1 MISVQKRPFCDSALW
16 HMLLNS
22 WETNFCCCAITTSEF
37 LLYYA
42 AEKFLQFYYLSGRV
56 FVHLRNI
63 NILLFCYSAS
73 PVAEIF
79 FLWEIFCCSATP
91 VAEFF
96 SSEKFSSI
104 LLLHYPSGRIFL
116 IWETFCYST
125 ILLSHSSRIFQPEC
139 FSYQWRI
146 QGGKGGANAPPFGGE

>member
-1 MISVQKRPFCDSALW
+1 MILLCGTCCWTVGKQTSAVVLSQ
-16 HMLLNS
+16 LQ
-22 WETNFCCCAITTSEF
+22 NF
-37 LLYYA
+37 YYA

-96 SSEKFSSI
+96 SSEKFSAI

-125 ILLSHSSRIFQPEC
+125 ILLSHSSRIFPPEC
-139 FSYQWRI
+139 FSYCSETNVI
-146 QGGKGGANAPPFGGE
+146 KVIMIICLVGGGRDWTNNWFIGI